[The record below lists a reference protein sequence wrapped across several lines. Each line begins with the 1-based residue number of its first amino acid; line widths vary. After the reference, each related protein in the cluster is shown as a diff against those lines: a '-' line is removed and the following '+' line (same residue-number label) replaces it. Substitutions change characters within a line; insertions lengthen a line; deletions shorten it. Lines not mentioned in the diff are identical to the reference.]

1 MTRNFKYTATAI
13 LASVMAATAFGASAQ
28 DAAAPTP
35 ADSQAVPPVQQTPTT
50 DPSAAP
56 TTPAQ
61 PAVPP
66 VADNAATAAGTTAP
80 KDFIQ
85 QAYLANEFGVAAA
98 QVALKISTDA
108 EVKTAAQSLL
118 TDGTATRQEMIKAIQ
133 GSTADM
139 HFDQAWPED
148 YKQKLADLQSVAGP
162 EFDKKYVELQG
173 AELDKATALFSSYAS
188 SATDASTKTF
198 ASATL
203 PKLQAQAAAL
213 DAAAPTGTAGSR

>member
-1 MTRNFKYTATAI
+1 MTRKFKCTATAI
-13 LASVMAATAFGASAQ
+13 LASVMTAAAFGASAQ
-28 DAAAPTP
+28 DATAPAP
-35 ADSQAVPPVQQTPTT
+35 ADTQAVPPVQQTPTT

-66 VADNAATAAGTTAP
+66 VADNAATAAGTTGP

-98 QVALKISTDA
+98 QVALKTSTDA
-108 EVKTAAQSLL
+108 EVKSAAQTLL
-118 TDGTATRQEMIKAIQ
+118 TEGTATRQDMIKAIQ

-139 HFDQAWPED
+139 HFDQAWPQD
-148 YKQKLADLQSVAGP
+148 YKQKLADLQSVTGKD
-162 EFDKKYVELQG
+162 FDQKYVELQG
-173 AELDKATALFSSYAS
+173 AELDKATALFQSYAS
-188 SATDASTKTF
+188 TATDASTKTF

-213 DAAAPTGTAGSR
+213 DAAGSTGTAGTR

>member
-148 YKQKLADLQSVAGP
+148 Y
-162 EFDKKYVELQG
+162 
-173 AELDKATALFSSYAS
+173 
-188 SATDASTKTF
+188 
-198 ASATL
+198 
-203 PKLQAQAAAL
+203 
-213 DAAAPTGTAGSR
+213 SRS

>member
-1 MTRNFKYTATAI
+1 MTRKFKYTATAI
-13 LASVMAATAFGASAQ
+13 LASVMTAAAFGASAQ
-28 DAAAPTP
+28 DATAPTA
-35 ADSQAVPPVQQTPTT
+35 ADAQPVPPVQQTPTT
-50 DPSAAP
+50 DPAAAP
-56 TTPAQ
+56 TSPAQ

-66 VADNAATAAGTTAP
+66 VSADTATVAGTTAP

-98 QVALKISTDA
+98 QVALKTSTDA
-108 EVKTAAQSLL
+108 EVKSAAQTLL

-139 HFDQAWPED
+139 HFDQAWPQE
-148 YKQKLADLQSVAGP
+148 YKQKLADLQSVTGKD
-162 EFDKKYVELQG
+162 FDQKYVELQG

-188 SATDASTKTF
+188 SATDTSTKTF

-213 DAAAPTGTAGSR
+213 DAAGTATAGTR

>member
-13 LASVMAATAFGASAQ
+13 LASVMTVAAFGASAQ
-28 DAAAPTP
+28 DAAAPAP

-50 DPSAAP
+50 DPSASP

-66 VADNAATAAGTTAP
+66 VADNAATTAGTTAP

-98 QVALKISTDA
+98 QVALKTSTDA
-108 EVKTAAQSLL
+108 EVKSAAQTLL
-118 TDGTATRQEMIKAIQ
+118 NDGTQTRQEMIKAIQ

-139 HFDQAWPED
+139 HFDQAWPQE
-148 YKQKLADLQSVAGP
+148 YKQKLADLQSVTGKD
-162 EFDKKYVELQG
+162 FDQKYVELQG

-213 DAAAPTGTAGSR
+213 DAAGSGTAGTR

>member
-1 MTRNFKYTATAI
+1 MTRHFKYTATAI
-13 LASVMAATAFGASAQ
+13 LASMMTAAAFGASAQ
-28 DAAAPTP
+28 NAATPSP
-35 ADSQAVPPVQQTPTT
+35 ADQQAVPPVQQTPTT
-50 DPSAAP
+50 DPSATP
-56 TTPAQ
+56 TQPAQ

-66 VADNAATAAGTTAP
+66 VASSTATTAGTTAP

-98 QVALKISTDA
+98 QVALKTSADT
-108 EVKTAAQSLL
+108 EVKATAQSLL
-118 TDGTATRQEMIKAIQ
+118 SEGTQTRQDMIKAIQ

-139 HFDQAWPED
+139 HFDQAWPDE

-162 EFDKKYVELQG
+162 EFDQKYVELQG

-203 PKLQAQAAAL
+203 PKLQAQAAKL
-213 DAAAPTGTAGSR
+213 DAVAPDATAGTR